1 MTGKRILVVDDEPR
15 LQEMISI
22 VLSNREYE
30 VMTASNGEEAILMAR
45 TLEPDLILMDV
56 MMPVMDGFTV

>member
-30 VMTASNGEEAILMAR
+30 VMTASNGEEAILMTR